1 MRILSKTWLQAWS
14 TLHNLELKVDYPDN
28 MKKVVDNVMERYRK
42 EKIPIEKLELSQY
55 HNDSHEV
62 FPLIDKWLDIA
73 LQNGVK
79 YLIFRVSKFSL
90 PIFTILAAKS
100 LRELVVWGCTLMP
113 VSLSSCVVMNCNSLR
128 KLSLSF
134 VTLDES
140 IIQTLLNSCPLIVS
154 FILKFCSGL
163 EKIEL
168 RNLQKIKSVFIR
180 ICKNQRVKIEAPTL
194 EVSYFGLLKGLD
206 VTECQNLKSLD
217 LTNVIISDGFLQKF
231 ISRSQFLES
240 LILDDL
246 SDVWERFNTCKS
258 QSLKIR
264 NCDGIKEIDA
274 TNLISIEYQGKQ
286 TPELKI
292 ARESCHQKHSKIILS
307 CFRLDSALF
316 GKLRKFLSNSAS
328 WSQVS
333 LYLHDCTKINMNDLL
348 LHDRVSIPQVD
359 VLDLKIESYQEF
371 PAFVDVLLLS
381 CHPRRLNLSSYV
393 KINKCFIDRLMYS
406 SHSTSH
412 GRES

>member
-14 TLHNLELKVDYPDN
+14 TLPNLELKVDYPDN

-140 IIQTLLNSCPLIVS
+140 ILQTLLNSCPLIVS

-206 VTECQNLKSLD
+206 VSEY
-217 LTNVIISDGFLQKF
+217 
-231 ISRSQFLES
+231 
-240 LILDDL
+240 DL

-292 ARESCHQKHSKIILS
+292 ARESCHQKHSKIVLS
-307 CFRLDSALF
+307 CFRLDAALF

-328 WSQVS
+328 WS
-333 LYLHDCTKINMNDLL
+333 
-348 LHDRVSIPQVD
+348 
-359 VLDLKIESYQEF
+359 
-371 PAFVDVLLLS
+371 
-381 CHPRRLNLSSYV
+381 
-393 KINKCFIDRLMYS
+393 
-406 SHSTSH
+406 
-412 GRES
+412 

>member
-1 MRILSKTWLQAWS
+1 MTRATTDILPECLIQKILCFLSYEEAIKMRILSKTWLQAWS

-28 MKKVVDNVMERYRK
+28 MKKVVDNVMERYWK

-90 PIFTILAAKS
+90 PIFTILAEKS

-140 IIQTLLNSCPLIVS
+140 ILQTLPNSCPLIVS
-154 FILKFCSGL
+154 FILKFCSGW
-163 EKIEL
+163 
-168 RNLQKIKSVFIR
+168 R
-180 ICKNQRVKIEAPTL
+180 
-194 EVSYFGLLKGLD
+194 LD

-217 LTNVIISDGFLQKF
+217 LTNVTISDGFLQKF

-292 ARESCHQKHSKIILS
+292 ARESCHQKHSKIVLS
-307 CFRLDSALF
+307 CFRLDAALF

-333 LYLHDCTKINMNDLL
+333 LFLHDCTKINMNDLL

-359 VLDLKIESYQEF
+359 VLDLKIVISGVPSFRGCFAIE
-371 PAFVDVLLLS
+371 
-381 CHPRRLNLSSYV
+381 LSS
-393 KINKCFIDRLMYS
+393 
-406 SHSTSH
+406 
-412 GRES
+412 